1 VGPRDAGAIALLAD
15 DPADSKIAIDMLRD
29 AIERYPNYGP
39 AQSMLAFALLVSSHV
54 GWIPEGHY
62 YAYAAGLAQRAAEL
76 DDEDPWAHLALGYLA
91 FAARRTEAAVREY

>member
-1 VGPRDAGAIALLAD
+1 
-15 DPADSKIAIDMLRD
+15 MLRD
-29 AIERYPNYGP
+29 AIERYPDYGP
-39 AQSMLAFALLVSSHV
+39 AQSMLAFALLVSKFTV
-54 GWIPEGHY
+54 GWIPEGHH